1 MAAHVT
7 TMWPYAEAWHMAPSS
22 QPVPRK
28 GAVRARSCG
37 PARAGLFL
45 RTRTVVCGYSRQKLG
60 VSTGVGVAA
69 RADACCVV
77 QTRDGR
83 CASHVEA

>member
-7 TMWPYAEAWHMAPSS
+7 AMWPYAEAWHMAPSS

-45 RTRTVVCGYSRQKLG
+45 
-60 VSTGVGVAA
+60 
-69 RADACCVV
+69 AD
-77 QTRDGR
+77 TDGR
-83 CASHVEA
+83 VWLFQTETGRKHRSGRGSMSRRMLCYADT